1 MEDWASF
8 VNTES
13 SDEAE
18 ISKFLTVVSI
28 TLIPKLEK
36 YTTVKRNY
44 GSYTGLQDYYVLRSS
59 PSWLWHYLE
68 T

>member
-36 YTTVKRNY
+36 DTTVKRNY
-44 GSYTGLQDYYVLRSS
+44 GPISLMNINVNILNKVVIN
-59 PSWLWHYLE
+59 
-68 T
+68 

>member
-1 MEDWASF
+1 MEEWASF

-44 GSYTGLQDYYVLRSS
+44 GPISLMNINVNILNKVVIN
-59 PSWLWHYLE
+59 
-68 T
+68 

>member
-44 GSYTGLQDYYVLRSS
+44 GPISLMNINVNILNKVVIN
-59 PSWLWHYLE
+59 
-68 T
+68 